1 MGKSVEEL
9 AAELELDLRPIPVDL
24 IDPDPDNPNEVS
36 DAQMETLTAD
46 IRDHGFTQPVLVRE
60 GEDGRFGMI
69 DGEHR
74 WRIVKGLGYA
84 TVPGV
89 VIKAGDD
96 EAKIRLLTMNGLRG
110 TFVPIKMAYFLQ
122 DLASRI
128 PEAELRRRLGM
139 EQSEMKDLLRLAEFT
154 DPMGERLRE
163 ATEREAKDAPTV
175 LKFVVSK
182 RDAQA
187 VERVI
192 DTLVKGKIDRG
203 TALAKV
209 CREYERAQR
218 EGSAP
223 KA

>member
-1 MGKSVEEL
+1 MSKSVEEL
-9 AAELELDLRPIPVDL
+9 AAELELDLRAIPVDL

-36 DAQMETLTAD
+36 DAQMDTLTAD

-74 WRIVKGLGYA
+74 WRIVKELGYA

-89 VIKAGDD
+89 VIKADDD

-110 TFVPIKMAYFLQ
+110 DFVPIKYAYFLQ
-122 DLASRI
+122 DLTRRI

-139 EQSEMKDLLRLAEFT
+139 EPTEMRDLLRLAEFT
-154 DPMGERLRE
+154 DPMAERLRE
-163 ATEREAKDAPTV
+163 ATEREAKDAPVV

-182 RDAQA
+182 RDQQ
-187 VERVI
+187 VIERVI
-192 DTLVKGKIDRG
+192 DQLVKGKIDRG

-209 CREYERAQR
+209 CREFEKAQR
-218 EGSAP
+218 EAG
-223 KA
+223 